1 VYVHK
6 QPTPPVLFKKL
17 VFEDP
22 SCMWNVYG
30 IPEWV
35 SCKGK
40 VTLTFR
46 FARLRHVV
54 VHSHVSRGSPA
65 TSCIPLFNVRRIHI
79 RVRCFTPW
87 DRMVGFRKGLL
98 ITFYLVCYCKGLREN
113 GFPILIGSP
122 NELDSQ
128 AKFYGDIL
136 DTHVFKE
143 SIPLLSSRRDLARK
157 DRVHHEQTHEII
169 FVLRQKNTD
178 TLIRFIDDVSDPRSV
193 NFGQHMTRE
202 EINNLTVI
210 PEARTALLKYLF
222 SNGAIVTS
230 ETLLSGDYI
239 KASAAISTWERVLN
253 TQFYTFHRILG
264 DGRINR
270 VVRAEKYSIPKELD
284 EHVASVLNAIDLPA
298 RQSRDLIKKEPIP
311 EIKTERRFRSSSNK
325 PDGMT
330 PAYIRSYYNLS
341 NVYGSNLS
349 TQAVFSFNDRYFSP
363 QSLANF
369 QKYFGEAIQPVA
381 SVIGGYSSD
390 NPYNDSNDSVATI
403 EYMSSISRG
412 SPTIFWHSTGFSDWL
427 LEVAAM
433 ERPPLVLVITFFQ
446 DEATT
451 SKQEH
456 TAFTLAAQKLAAS
469 GVTILTAAGND
480 GAVNQRDIASACSYR
495 PQYPA
500 TNPYVT
506 TVGATMVRSITTC
519 LTFTTIFRD
528 LFI

>member
-1 VYVHK
+1 M
-6 QPTPPVLFKKL
+6 PTPPVLFKKL

-22 SCMWNVYG
+22 SCIWNVYG

-35 SCKGK
+35 GCKEEIPVTSCF
-40 VTLTFR
+40 T
-46 FARLRHVV
+46 RLCHVV

-65 TSCIPLFNVRRIHI
+65 TSCFPLFNVRRIHI

-113 GFPILIGSP
+113 GFPNLKGSP
-122 NELDSQ
+122 NELESQ
-128 AKFYGDIL
+128 AKFNGDTL

-169 FVLRQKNTD
+169 FVLRQKNLD
-178 TLIRFIDDVSDPRSV
+178 KLIRFIDDVSDPRSV
-193 NFGQHMTRE
+193 NFGQHMTKE
-202 EINNLTVI
+202 EIDTLTVI
-210 PEARTALLKYLF
+210 PDARTALLKYLR
-222 SNGAIVTS
+222 SNGANVTS
-230 ETLLSGDYI
+230 ETFLSGDYI

-253 TQFYTFHRILG
+253 TEFYTFHRTLD

-270 VVRAEKYSIPKELD
+270 VIRAEKYWVPKELN
-284 EHVASVLNAIDLPA
+284 EHVHSVLNAIDLPA
-298 RQSRDLIKKEPIP
+298 RQSRDLIVKEPIP
-311 EIKTERRFRSSSNK
+311 EIKTESRFSSLSNK

-330 PAYIRSYYNLS
+330 PAYIRTYYNLT

-349 TQAVFSFNDRYFSP
+349 TQAVFSYNDRYFSP
-363 QSLANF
+363 RSLATF
-369 QKYFGEAIQPVA
+369 QKLFGETIQPVA
-381 SVIGGYSSD
+381 SVIGGYTSD
-390 NPYNDSNDSVATI
+390 NPYNDSNDSVTTI
-403 EYMSSISRG
+403 EYITSISRG

-427 LEVAAM
+427 LEVSAM
-433 ERPPLVLVITFFQ
+433 VNPPLVLVITFFQ

-451 SKQEH
+451 SKAEQI
-456 TAFTLAAQKLAAS
+456 AFTREAQKLAAR

-480 GAVNQRDIASACSYR
+480 GAVNQRDASSTCSYR

-506 TVGATMVRSITTC
+506 TVGATMVWCHHNLSDMYCNI
-519 LTFTTIFRD
+519 
-528 LFI
+528 